1 MTCELAVFA
10 IPKARKN
17 TVGSWRAVAD
27 DVCRHSGF
35 AGNIN
40 SGVDAGTNAGSATSS
55 SAGAKI
61 DAGSTIFS
69 SASGNFATLR
79 ELEVR
84 VCAAPEKG
92 KATKAIIKVL
102 AAFFNV
108 APRDVVLIS
117 GQTSRHKRF
126 EIAVNEDYFK
136 KCLAK
141 IEV

>member
-1 MTCELAVFA
+1 MSCELAVFA

-17 TVGSWRAVAD
+17 AVGSWRPLAGDIPFAQGMAAANNGGDNNGEHPASKGGKRSVNKGGEHPASK
-27 DVCRHSGF
+27 HS
-35 AGNIN
+35 N
-40 SGVDAGTNAGSATSS
+40 SQA
-55 SAGAKI
+55 
-61 DAGSTIFS
+61 
-69 SASGNFATLR
+69 R

-102 AAFFNV
+102 AAFFDV
-108 APRDVVLIS
+108 AARDVKLIS

-126 EIAVNEDYFK
+126 EIVVDKDHFD

>member
-1 MTCELAVFA
+1 MGCELAVFA

-27 DVCRHSGF
+27 DACRRSGA
-35 AGNIN
+35 AGNVN
-40 SGVDAGTNAGSATSS
+40 AGASVGVSAGSANVDVGIGVN
-55 SAGAKI
+55 AGNGTVSLGGN
-61 DAGSTIFS
+61 DST
-69 SASGNFATLR
+69 TLR

-102 AAFFNV
+102 AVFFDV

-126 EIAVNEDYFK
+126 EIAVNEDHFK